1 MYAPHGFAAA
11 IMLAALLPLHAQEGR
26 RSGPVT
32 NSYVV
37 EYNFREGGDAVTAAD
52 RHYNVRVNGEH
63 KSSFK
68 VGRRTPVVSASFEP
82 INSNSLINTQ
92 YTYLDVGVSIECS
105 LLELDSRVELHTSV
119 VLGGLAEKDA
129 SPAAGGARN
138 PTQNPAINETRL
150 EVTASQQI
158 GKPAVL
164 ASITDP
170 TTNRSLQITATV
182 TPAN

>member
-1 MYAPHGFAAA
+1 MHAPTGFGAA

-26 RSGPVT
+26 RPGSAT
-32 NSYVV
+32 NSYTVQ
-37 EYNFREGGDAVTAAD
+37 YNFREGGDAATAAE
-52 RHYNVRVNGEH
+52 RIYGIRVNGEH
-63 KSSFK
+63 KSSFQ

-82 INSNSLINTQ
+82 INANSLIHTQ

-129 SPAAGGARN
+129 APAAGGPRN
-138 PTQNPAINETRL
+138 PTTNPAINETKL
-150 EVTASQQI
+150 EVTATQQI
-158 GKPAVL
+158 GKPTVL

-170 TTNRSLQITATV
+170 VTNRILQITATV
-182 TPAN
+182 SAAS